1 MECVIWHLKFWT
13 KREKIF
19 TWIKQTVAKHKIKQ
33 LASHCLTSENLQQ
46 VYQGS
51 SPWSATIY
59 KDIIFKEN
67 KSRCCFIVFSILAFN
82 MLTEQ
87 STITNSVKVNSVKVD
102 DKETYSCRLH
112 RKCNLWFCKCV
123 VVSKTTNCNCK
134 SLDADGRKS
143 RQILKI
149 LHKKYRK
156 WLQWR
161 LFTVFKLSASRQLF
175 LCNNLAL
182 LHSWLMD
189 QQQHKQE

>member
-1 MECVIWHLKFWT
+1 MECAICHLKFWT

-19 TWIKQTVAKHKIKQ
+19 TWIKQTVVKHKIKQ

-123 VVSKTTNCNCK
+123 VVSKTTNMLLCK
-134 SLDADGRKS
+134 LQLQVTGRGWTKKS
-143 RQILKI
+143 SNVKN
-149 LHKKYRK
+149 
-156 WLQWR
+156 
-161 LFTVFKLSASRQLF
+161 TA
-175 LCNNLAL
+175 
-182 LHSWLMD
+182 
-189 QQQHKQE
+189 